1 MVTRF
6 RSSVIRVLALA
17 GIVGICL
24 TPAPAVA
31 QDDDQL
37 AGQLIKTSASVE
49 PGDHVVVF
57 GGKHSLDLMEAV
69 AIEAQKA
76 GGMVE
81 MMLNTDR
88 VARSYWTEVPDEY
101 VSQVP
106 EYWEPWLKTVDVWIG
121 LPTIENPEATFGDVP
136 QERFA
141 LGAESNQFFNDM
153 LNSTPLRGVAVTYPT
168 EAAARQNGLDFA
180 TYSAMQWAAI
190 NADYSAISS
199 HGKALA
205 KKLKGADE
213 VHITSPAGTDIRFSM
228 GNRTVFVDDGIVTPE
243 ESKSK
248 LFLERWTTLPGGQV
262 FASLDEGSANGTVVA
277 PKDRCQYEPLTG
289 VRFSVADGQ
298 IRDFSASANGACF
311 EEAMAP
317 YEEVATRLGSFSIGL
332 NPHLKVIEDGGAD
345 YRPGDAAGMVWLTFG
360 DNQLLGG
367 KNETTGVFGFPVVNA
382 TVTVDGTVVVR
393 DGALV
398 GG

>member
-1 MVTRF
+1 MFAR
-6 RSSVIRVLALA
+6 RYSSLPRILALA
-17 GIVGICL
+17 GIVGFWL
-24 TPAPAVA
+24 TPASAVA
-31 QDDDQL
+31 QDDEHL
-37 AGQLIKTSASVE
+37 AGQLIRTSASVQ

-57 GGKHSLDLMEAV
+57 GGKHTLDLMEAV

-76 GGMVE
+76 GGMVD

-88 VARSYWTEVPDEY
+88 VARSFWTEVSDEY

-106 EYWEPWLKTVDVWIG
+106 EYYEPWLKTVDVWIG
-121 LPTIENPEATFGDVP
+121 MPAIENPAETFGDVP

-141 LGAESNQFFNDM
+141 LGAESSQFFNDK
-153 LNSTPLRGVAVTYPT
+153 LNSTPLRGVSLSYPS
-168 EAAARQNGLDFA
+168 ESAAKQNGLDYK
-180 TYSAMQWAAI
+180 TYAAMQWAAI
-190 NADYSAISS
+190 NADYSVISS
-199 HGKALA
+199 QGKALA
-205 KKLKGADE
+205 EKLKGADE
-213 VHITSPAGTDIRFSM
+213 VHITSPAGTDLRFSM

-262 FASLDEGSANGTVVA
+262 FASIDEGSANGTVVA
-277 PKDRCQYEPLTG
+277 PKNRCQYKPMTG
-289 VRFSVADGQ
+289 VRFSVDEGQ
-298 IRDFSASANGACF
+298 IRDFSASANAACF

-317 YEEVATRLGSFSIGL
+317 FDEVATRLGSFSIGL
-332 NPHLKVIEDGGAD
+332 NPHLKVMEDGGAD

-367 KNETTGVFGFPVVNA
+367 KNETTGAFGFPVVNA
-382 TVTVDGTVVVR
+382 TVTVDETVVVR

-398 GG
+398 N

>member
-1 MVTRF
+1 MATRF
-6 RSSVIRVLALA
+6 GSSIIRVLALA
-17 GIVGICL
+17 GIVGIWL
-24 TPAPAVA
+24 APAQAVA
-31 QDDDQL
+31 QDDAHL
-37 AGQLIKTSASVE
+37 AVQLIKTSASVQ

-76 GGMVE
+76 GGMVD

-88 VARSYWTEVPDEY
+88 VARSFWTEVSDEY
-101 VSQVP
+101 VGQVP

-141 LGAESNQFFNDM
+141 LGAESGQFFNDM

-168 EAAARQNGLDFA
+168 EADAMQAGLDFA

-190 NADYSAISS
+190 NADYAAISR
-199 HGKALA
+199 HGQALA
-205 KKLKGADE
+205 KMLKGADE

-262 FASLDEGSANGTVVA
+262 FASIDEGSADGTVVVE
-277 PKDRCQYEPLTG
+277 KTRCQFKPMTG
-289 VRFSVADGQ
+289 VRFSVDDGQ
-298 IRDFSASANGACF
+298 IRDFSAGVNASCY

-317 YEEVATRLGSFSIGL
+317 FDDHAARMGSLSIGL
-332 NPHLKVIEDGGAD
+332 NPHLKVMEDGGAD
-345 YRPGDAAGMVWLTFG
+345 YRPGDAAGMVWLNFG

-367 KNETTGVFGFPVVNA
+367 KNKTTGGYGFPIVHA
-382 TVTVDGTVVVR
+382 TVTVDGTVLVR

-398 GG
+398 N

>member
-1 MVTRF
+1 MVIRL
-6 RSSVIRVLALA
+6 RSSVTRSLALA
-17 GIVGICL
+17 GIVGIWL
-24 TPAPAVA
+24 APAPAFA
-31 QDDDQL
+31 QDDARL

-49 PGDHVVVF
+49 PGDHVVIF

-136 QERFA
+136 PERFA

-168 EAAARQNGLDFA
+168 EADAKQNGMDFA

-190 NADYSAISS
+190 NADYAAISS

-205 KKLKGADE
+205 EMLKDADE
-213 VHITSPAGTDIRFSM
+213 VHITSPTGTDIRFSM

-248 LFLERWTTLPGGQV
+248 VFLERWTTLPGGQV
-262 FASLDEGSANGTVVA
+262 FSSIDEESAIGRVMDT
-277 PKDRCQYEPLTG
+277 DTRCQFKPMTG
-289 VRFSVADGQ
+289 VHFVVRDGQ
-298 IRDFSASANGACF
+298 LQEFTADENAACF

-317 YEEVATRLGSFSIGL
+317 FDELATRMGSFSIGL
-332 NPHLKVIEDGGAD
+332 NPHLKVMEDDGAS
-345 YRPGDAAGMVWLTFG
+345 YRPAAAGGMVWINFG

-367 KNETTGVFGFPVVNA
+367 DNKTTGGFGFPIVNA
-382 TVTVDGTVVVR
+382 TVTVDGKVLVQ
-393 DGALV
+393 DGRLV
-398 GG
+398 N

>member
-1 MVTRF
+1 MAIRF
-6 RSSVIRVLALA
+6 RSSILRVLALA
-17 GIVGICL
+17 GIVGIWL
-24 TPAPAVA
+24 APAQAVA
-31 QDDDQL
+31 QDDARL
-37 AGQLIKTSASVE
+37 AEQLIKTSASVE

-76 GGMVE
+76 GGMVD

-88 VARSYWTEVPDEY
+88 VARSFWTEVSDEY
-101 VSQVP
+101 VGQVP
-106 EYWEPWLKTVDVWIG
+106 EYWGPWLKTVDVWIG

-141 LGAESNQFFNDM
+141 LGAESGQFFNDM

-168 EAAARQNGLDFA
+168 EADAKQSGLDFA

-190 NADYSAISS
+190 NADYDAISS
-199 HGKALA
+199 HGKAFA
-205 KKLKGADE
+205 EILKDADE
-213 VHITSPAGTDIRFSM
+213 VHITSPTGTDIRFSM

-262 FASLDEGSANGTVVA
+262 FASIDEESAIGRVMDT
-277 PKDRCQYEPLTG
+277 DTRCQFKPMTG
-289 VRFSVADGQ
+289 VHFVVRDGQ
-298 IRDFSASANGACF
+298 LQEFKADENAACF

-317 YEEVATRLGSFSIGL
+317 FDEHATRMGSFSIGL
-332 NPHLKVIEDGGAD
+332 NPHLKVMEEGGAD
-345 YRPGDAAGMVWLTFG
+345 YRPGDAAGMVWLNFG

-367 KNETTGVFGFPVVNA
+367 KNETTGGYGFPVVNA
-382 TVTVDGTVVVR
+382 TVTVDGTVLVR

-398 GG
+398 N

>member
-1 MVTRF
+1 MVIRF

-17 GIVGICL
+17 GIVGIWL
-24 TPAPAVA
+24 APAPAFA
-31 QDDDQL
+31 QDDARL
-37 AGQLIKTSASVE
+37 AVQLINTSASVE
-49 PGDHVVVF
+49 PGDHVVIF

-88 VARSYWTEVPDEY
+88 VARSFWTEVPDEY

-136 QERFA
+136 PERFA

-168 EAAARQNGLDFA
+168 EADAKQSGLEFA

-190 NADYSAISS
+190 NADYAAISN

-205 KKLKGADE
+205 AILKDADE
-213 VHITSPAGTDIRFSM
+213 VHITSPTGTDIRFSM
-228 GNRTVFVDDGIVTPE
+228 GNRTVFVDDGIVTPD

-248 LFLERWTTLPGGQV
+248 VFLERWTTLPGGQV
-262 FASLDEGSANGTVVA
+262 FASIDEESAIGRVMDT
-277 PKDRCQYEPLTG
+277 DTRCQFKPMTG
-289 VRFSVADGQ
+289 VHFVVRDGQ
-298 IRDFSASANGACF
+298 LQEFEADENAACF

-317 YEEVATRLGSFSIGL
+317 FDEHATRMGSFSIGL
-332 NPHLKVIEDGGAD
+332 NPHLKVMEDGGAD
-345 YRPGDAAGMVWLTFG
+345 YRPGDAAGMVWLNFG

-367 KNETTGVFGFPVVNA
+367 KNETTGGYGFPIVNA
-382 TVTVDGTVVVR
+382 TVTVDGTVLVR

-398 GG
+398 N